1 MNKKHLLILGPQ
13 GSGKSHLLNI
23 IKRLANPIQWVVL
36 EAYTLPQKTKEL
48 RMNLAHGAFLII
60 EDVKSEAE
68 MSMCLAFL
76 DGFIGALAIDIEV
89 IFTSQ
94 QDLVRYFPGK
104 LELFEASYHLIPKY
118 DH

>member
-60 EDVKSEAE
+60 EEVNRYRGNIYIPTRLS
-68 MSMCLAFL
+68 
-76 DGFIGALAIDIEV
+76 ALLPRKAGTIRSI
-89 IFTSQ
+89 
-94 QDLVRYFPGK
+94 
-104 LELFEASYHLIPKY
+104 IPPNTEI
-118 DH
+118 